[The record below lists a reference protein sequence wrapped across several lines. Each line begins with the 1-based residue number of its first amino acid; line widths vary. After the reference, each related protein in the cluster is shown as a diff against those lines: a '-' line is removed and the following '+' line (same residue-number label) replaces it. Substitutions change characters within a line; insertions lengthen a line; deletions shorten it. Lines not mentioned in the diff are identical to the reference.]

1 MRKNGTLKCQMKYM
15 NNIFMGKKWSNIRTQ
30 ITKAEKQVKY
40 WYHVDHKSNRGLCNQ
55 TIRGTRTYEGKTYK
69 INKLDIRTKR
79 GAALFKKLAFS
90 EKESDREKLLVYKN
104 DKKHMR
110 ISFKSLRSIR
120 IRTIH
125 LCNMKK
131 ETGDCV
137 RKYAKNHNES
147 RIDKLKYTDGEVG
160 SCIDIS
166 HKYGYEKGSQKVVLE
181 SLVPYRM
188 DVYYKK
194 EEQTYYLVGI
204 KQSDVKCD
212 NGGVCY

>member
-1 MRKNGTLKCQMKYM
+1 M
-15 NNIFMGKKWSNIRTQ
+15 
-30 ITKAEKQVKY
+30 
-40 WYHVDHKSNRGLCNQ
+40 
-55 TIRGTRTYEGKTYK
+55 
-69 INKLDIRTKR
+69 
-79 GAALFKKLAFS
+79 
-90 EKESDREKLLVYKN
+90 
-104 DKKHMR
+104 
-110 ISFKSLRSIR
+110 
-120 IRTIH
+120 
-125 LCNMKK
+125 
-131 ETGDCV
+131 
-137 RKYAKNHNES
+137 RKYAKNHNGP

-212 NGGVCY
+212 NGEYVIDEDAYAINLVREKMIQPGQKRADRLFLVDLFKRRSL